1 MAPRNRARA
10 GGRAQVSR
18 RERPGFHRGK
28 WRHATCYVSDRW
40 SSSSPRPATSC
51 SSGATACA
59 RQSAGRL
66 AWPPGA
72 TGSTPRP
79 SREPVGEEVRRELA
93 EIDAALRRIEQGS
106 FGTCL
111 ACGGPMGLQ
120 RMRAIPEA
128 RYCVGCSGQGL
139 EGE

>member
-1 MAPRNRARA
+1 MVQFESEARDFLIK
-10 GGRAQVSR
+10 R
-18 RERPGFHRGK
+18 RYRLRQQ
-28 WRHATCYVSDRW
+28 
-40 SSSSPRPATSC
+40 
-51 SSGATACA
+51 SGSVGVA
-59 RQSAGRL
+59 S
-66 AWPPGA
+66 
-72 TGSTPRP
+72 GSHWFDTEAIP
-79 SREPVGEEVRRELA
+79 EPVGEEVRRELA

-139 EGE
+139 VGE